1 MTFFIICDRIN
12 TDLSQKGV
20 EQTLLLPQ
28 KLNPAFKDY
37 IWGGTKLKE
46 QFSKSCS
53 FEKIAESWELS
64 CHEDGPSV
72 IAGSNQ
78 TLTEYIKENGKEIL
92 GTNCSRF
99 DSFPVLIKLIDA
111 SDDLSVQVHPDN
123 RYALEH
129 EGEYGKTEMWYIVD
143 CEEGASLIY
152 GLSSNITKEEFS
164 ESIKNNTLLDKVKK
178 VPVKKGDVFFIK
190 SGTLHAIGKGIV
202 IAEIQQNSNTTY
214 RIYDYGRKDKNGNE
228 RELHIDKACEVT
240 DLCPAEPCPC
250 NEPCISE
257 GHSSRLL
264 SSCEYFTVH
273 LVDITEK
280 AVFDTDRTS
289 FEHLLIIEGRGTL
302 ESQNYHTDLKK
313 GDSLFIPAGYGRFTV
328 KGNCLI
334 IKTRID

>member
-1 MTFFIICDRIN
+1 M
-12 TDLSQKGV
+12 
-20 EQTLLLPQ
+20 LLPQ

-78 TLTEYIKENGKEIL
+78 TLAEYIKENGKEVL
-92 GTNCSRF
+92 GTNCSHF

-111 SDDLSVQVHPDN
+111 SDNLSVQVHPDN
-123 RYALEH
+123 SYALEH

-143 CEEGASLIY
+143 CEEGSSLLY
-152 GLSSNITKEEFS
+152 GFSKNITKEEFS
-164 ESIKNNTLLDKVKK
+164 ESIKNNTLLSKVKK

-240 DLCPAEPCPC
+240 DLCPAEPCPF
-250 NEPCISE
+250 NEPCIFE
-257 GHSSRLL
+257 GYSSRLL

-280 AVFDTDRTS
+280 AGFDTDSTS
-289 FEHLLIIEGRGTL
+289 FEHLLVIEGKGTL
-302 ESQNYHTDLKK
+302 ESQNFHTDLKK